1 MNGLAQLMVQPITI
15 KKMYIIQRKFCFVKI
30 IFIPNKPALQK
41 KTVAIESVAFSFSV
55 NCSFNNTF
63 AL

>member
-1 MNGLAQLMVQPITI
+1 MNGLAQLMVSPLTM
-15 KKMYIIQRKFCFVKI
+15 KKMCIRQRKFCFVKI

-41 KTVAIESVAFSFSV
+41 KPVAIESVAFSFSV